1 MRKRKFGAVCLSL
14 CLLLSTATV
23 AQAAPVTEN
32 QTTQIEVRL
41 YDESGEELEIGKE
54 NAEIV
59 ADLLEEITGEKGNP
73 VIANRGSCTHIPCQ
87 QYEGYLYAHTKVS
100 TTECWVYRMKAVICK
115 CCGGAVKSLSGWEYQ
130 YSHKPH

>member
-14 CLLLSTATV
+14 CLMLSTATV

-32 QTTQIEVRL
+32 KTNQIEVTL

-73 VIANRGSCTHIPCQ
+73 VIANRGKWKW
-87 QYEGYLYAHTKVS
+87 LVFWF
-100 TTECWVYRMKAVICK
+100 ECR
-115 CCGGAVKSLSGWEYQ
+115 
-130 YSHKPH
+130 